1 MLNKAQDD
9 ELVMNLVDLALS
21 RPPDQRETYLRNAC
35 GDDLELFEKTWTYVR
50 WEERMN
56 GFLLD
61 PVLCGVSYEHTFEP
75 GELLD
80 GRFRIVREI
89 AQGGMGVVYEAVDER
104 LQRRIA
110 LKYAKIGFRKRLPP
124 EVRNATD
131 ISHPNVCKIFEIHTA
146 SVSEHLLAIDPAERK
161 WPNEL
166 HLDSR
171 QQGLARGHGREG
183 WIAGRSHSRAAR
195 DFAQNE

>member
-21 RPPDQRETYLRNAC
+21 RPPDQRETYLRAAC
-35 GDDLELFEKTWTYVR
+35 GDDTELFDQTWTYVK
-50 WEERMN
+50 WEERMR

-61 PVLCGVSYEHTFEP
+61 PLFPAPSLEHPFEP

-89 AQGGMGVVYEAVDER
+89 AQGGMGVVYEAVDEK

-110 LKYAKIGFRKRLPP
+110 LKCAKTGFGKRLPP
-124 EVRNATD
+124 EVRNASD
-131 ISHPNVCKIFEIHTA
+131 ISQRA
-146 SVSEHLLAIDPAERK
+146 SMD
-161 WPNEL
+161 
-166 HLDSR
+166 
-171 QQGLARGHGREG
+171 
-183 WIAGRSHSRAAR
+183 
-195 DFAQNE
+195 